1 MGISM
6 RMREITEADGWYGGF
21 SGVKMGDK
29 AARAFKRR
37 ELEHE
42 LRDEGKPMTY
52 VAYFKIPREFKWAA
66 NENKLAWDGDK
77 QLWYKTWSEA
87 KGRPTYTN
95 NVQCLKW
102 DNSKNAYVQPEE
114 AAKALDFLKRKTA
127 ERGATVAPEA
137 PVAAPTSAPAAK
149 QDIKLTH
156 LHYFN
161 VDDVQAASAG
171 LKKDKRGKWYLPQY
185 NTSGG
190 KFQSTLADLTAKFGT
205 PKTVTLK

>member
-1 MGISM
+1 MTTRG
-6 RMREITEADGWYGGF
+6 ITEADGWKGGF
-21 SGVKMGDK
+21 SGMKMGDK

-42 LRDEGKPMTY
+42 LRDEGKPITY

-66 NENKLAWDGDK
+66 NANKLAWDGEK
-77 QLWYKTWSEA
+77 NLWYKKWREDN
-87 KGRPTYTN
+87 GRPTYTN

-102 DNSKNAYVQPEE
+102 DSSKNSYLQPEE

-127 ERGATVAPEA
+127 EQATTVAPEA
-137 PVAAPTSAPAAK
+137 PVVVPTAPVAK
-149 QDIKLTH
+149 PDIKMTH

-161 VDDVQAASAG
+161 VDDAQAASAG
-171 LKKDKRGKWYLPQY
+171 LKKDKRDKWYLPQY

-190 KFQSTLADLTAKFGT
+190 KFQSTLSDLTAKFGT